1 MGFGRNRKAFKMI
14 WIVIAVL
21 VIISFMFTILMPLWA
36 AENEPVVYVVKVE
49 GTIEPGLTKF
59 LERAYAEAEKER
71 AAWVILEINT
81 LGGRIDSA
89 MEIRD
94 QIMAARTP
102 TAALV
107 THRALSAGALITLA
121 CPKVIMDPAST
132 IGAAEPRMLSLGG
145 ETQPTDEKTVSA
157 WREEMAE
164 TARAHGRDPQLAA
177 AMVDADIEIPG
188 VIEKGKLLTLGATQ
202 AKELGITDFI
212 GRSPD
217 EVLQF
222 LGVAGAQV
230 VDFDISA
237 AEKLARWA
245 NQPLVGTLLLT
256 IGLAGLVLELFTLG
270 WGIAGTIGIISL
282 ALFFGS
288 SLVAGLAGWETI
300 ILFIIGLILLL
311 VEILVIPGFGFAG
324 IGGLAAMVI
333 SVFMASVSPQQALIS
348 MAVALMGTLVLV
360 IIGMKV
366 LGTRNLWSRLIL
378 QTRQEKQTGYQAPSL
393 QLENYLGQEGRAVT
407 QLRPAGTIEIEGQRI
422 DVVTEGE
429 FIPRGSW
436 VQVIK
441 VEGTR
446 VVVRP
451 AEDPA
456 KK

>member
-1 MGFGRNRKAFKMI
+1 MVFGRNRKAHR
-14 WIVIAVL
+14 IVWMVVAFL
-21 VIISFMFTILMPLWA
+21 VIVSFMFAILMPLWA
-36 AENEPVVYVVKVE
+36 AADEPVVYVVKVE
-49 GTIEPGLTKF
+49 DTIEPGLVKF
-59 LERAYAEAEKER
+59 LDRAYAEAEKER
-71 AAWVILEINT
+71 AQWVILEINT

-94 QIMAARTP
+94 RIMAARIP

-107 THRALSAGALITLA
+107 THRAISAGALITLA

-132 IGAAEPRMLSLGG
+132 IGAAEPRLFSLGG
-145 ETQPTDEKTVSA
+145 ETQPADEKTVSA

-164 TARAHGRDPQLAA
+164 TARVHGRDPQLAA

-188 VIEKGKLLTLGATQ
+188 VIEKGKLLTLGAAQ
-202 AKELGITDFI
+202 AKELGVADFI

-222 LGVAGAQV
+222 LGVPGAKT
-230 VDFDISA
+230 VDFEISK

-245 NQPLVGTLLLT
+245 NQPLVGIVLLT

-270 WGIAGTIGIISL
+270 WGIAGTVGIISL

-288 SLVAGLAGWETI
+288 SLVAGLAGWEAI
-300 ILFIIGLILLL
+300 ILFIVGLLL
-311 VEILVIPGFGFAG
+311 LLLEILVIPGFGFAG
-324 IGGLAAMVI
+324 IGGLAAMAI
-333 SVFMASVSPQQALIS
+333 SVFLASESPQQALLSI
-348 MAVALMGTLVLV
+348 AVALIGTLVLV
-360 IIGMKV
+360 IVGMR
-366 LGTRNLWSRLIL
+366 LMGSRNLWSRLIL

-393 QLENYLGQEGRAVT
+393 QLENFLGQEGRAVT
-407 QLRPAGTIEIEGQRI
+407 QLRPAGTIEIDGQRV

-429 FIPRGSW
+429 FISRGSW

-451 AEDPA
+451 VEDPA

>member
-14 WIVIAVL
+14 WIVVTVL
-21 VIISFMFTILMPLWA
+21 IIISFMFTILMPLWA

-49 GTIEPGLTKF
+49 NTIEPGLVKF

-71 AAWVILEINT
+71 AKWVILEIDT

-94 QIMAARTP
+94 QIMASRIP
-102 TAALV
+102 TAAHV
-107 THRALSAGALITLA
+107 THRAISAGALITLA
-121 CPKVIMDPAST
+121 CPKVIMDPASI
-132 IGAAEPRMLSLGG
+132 IGAAEPRLLSLSG
-145 ETQPTDEKTVSA
+145 EAQPADEKTVSA
-157 WREEMAE
+157 WREEMAA
-164 TARAHGRDPQLAA
+164 TARVHGRNPQIAA

-202 AKELGITDFI
+202 AKELGIADSI
-212 GRSPD
+212 GSSSAD
-217 EVLQF
+217 VLQF

-230 VDFDISA
+230 VNFEISG
-237 AEKLARWA
+237 AEKVARWV
-245 NQPLVGTLLLT
+245 NQPYVGTILLT

-270 WGIAGTIGIISL
+270 WGIAGTVGIISL

-288 SLVAGLAGWETI
+288 SMVAGLAGWETI
-300 ILFIIGLILLL
+300 ILFTIGLILLL

-324 IGGLAAMVI
+324 IGGLAAMGI
-333 SVFMASVSPQQALIS
+333 SVFMASENPQQALLS

-360 IIGMKV
+360 IIGMK
-366 LGTRNLWSRLIL
+366 LMGTRNLWSRLIL
-378 QTRQEKQTGYQAPSL
+378 QTRQEKQTGYQAPSQ
-393 QLENYLGQEGRAVT
+393 QLENYLGQEGRALT
-407 QLRPAGTIEIEGQRI
+407 QLRPAGAMEIDGKRI
-422 DVVTEGE
+422 DVVTEGD
-429 FIPRGSW
+429 FIPRGSR

-451 AEDPA
+451 VEESD